1 MPFKGSRTHV
11 KDPSE
16 VMCKGCNKYCG
27 TRHGLKVHT
36 RKHSDEKNF
45 VCIECGKRFKGGDIL
60 KAHRKMHRGEFDYQ
74 CDLCDAKYVSSSS
87 LSNHKIAKHKG
98 GLQIACEHCG
108 QS

>member
-1 MPFKGSRTHV
+1 MPFKENRTHV

-60 KAHRKMHRGEFDYQ
+60 KAHRKMHKGEFDYQ